1 MVAFIRNVLLQLIV
15 THSYDDVKVVFL
27 ADACDVEEL
36 EFVKYIP
43 HIWNDQRTFRFLA
56 CDVTEAYSISEY
68 LKRELENDLDSPRAL
83 KEILKQHPYY
93 VIFALDKKI
102 FDSMEILKRVLHLE
116 ENIGVSILAA
126 FDGFPKEC
134 ERIFQ
139 LNKNGTHTVAYLK
152 QLERNDDYF
161 WLEKCDEIKREQCV
175 KRIENTRLKI
185 GEQGFALPKMV
196 SFLDLFGVG
205 RIEHL
210 NIRDRWQRN
219 NPVKSLSTPVGIGT
233 DGSVFNLDLHEKYQ
247 GPHGLVAGMTG
258 SGKSEF
264 IITYILS
271 LAVNYHPYEVAF
283 ILIDYKGGGLVG
295 AFEDAEAGIRLPHL
309 IGTITN
315 LDGSAIQRSLM
326 SIQSELIR
334 RQRVFNETK
343 NRLGGETID
352 IYAYQKLF
360 RAGKVAEPMPHLFII
375 SDEFAELKQQQP
387 DFMEQLISAARI
399 GRSLGIHLILAT
411 QKPSGV
417 VNDQIRSNAKFKVC
431 LKVQDKSD
439 SMDMLLRPEAAEL
452 KDVGRFYLQVG
463 YNEYFA
469 LAQSAWCG
477 AQYEPQDTVEERVE
491 NSIAVLDNLGQTVLR
506 IAPEAKR
513 SDSGK
518 KQVTAVVQQLCQLAQ
533 EEKIPMRSLWKDPL
547 PNRLDVSEQGQMPK
561 TPVQA
566 YLGRLDD
573 PSRQKQFP
581 LFFDFE
587 HCQNLMIV
595 GEGGSGKTTMV
606 QSILYSL
613 CKNYSSGEVQ
623 FYILDYSSRML
634 KVFDVMPHCGA
645 VLIEENEDSLNDFFT
660 LLNGIVARRKKLFSQ
675 WETDSFEA
683 AHAEHQLPLILV
695 VIDGFAGL
703 NATKTGEAHGYKL
716 QKYIRDGVNYGIKYI
731 ITCSHLNEI
740 SVRIKQELG
749 GRLCLHMREK
759 FDYGEALNCKVSYV
773 PPDQPGRGL
782 YKWEEAPLEFHAAM
796 YCPNLEDAERNKHLK
811 AELEGLR
818 EQSGEAQAAIRLP
831 VHKQDADYREFAAQF
846 KPGRI
851 PLGYFKQNPVA
862 LPLKQFSAL
871 SVYLGNPQGT
881 VPIMSNF
888 LYAAQRERMEIL
900 AVCRCESSIFTGEA
914 EGAGEA
920 AARKDVTL
928 YAPNEEQGTLL
939 LDEIM
944 KHMNVRK
951 KLLTDFCQAN
961 DLDEKNKD
969 ELARA
974 AEYVRSHTT
983 PILVFIENLADMV
996 SNLDMMSEMLLDG
1009 VFKGMWQY
1017 NMRVIAFFEPKDE
1030 KRCQESVLYNGYA
1043 LNGHMLLFGG
1053 RFDKQK
1059 FCAVPMDG
1067 EKAKELLQYNL
1078 AVMRYNDDCY
1088 PLLMPCGEIR
1098 VEEIPEDDRSI
1109 FS

>member
-1 MVAFIRNVLLQLIV
+1 MG
-15 THSYDDVKVVFL
+15 SW
-27 ADACDVEEL
+27 
-36 EFVKYIP
+36 P
-43 HIWNDQRTFRFLA
+43 
-56 CDVTEAYSISEY
+56 
-68 LKRELENDLDSPRAL
+68 
-83 KEILKQHPYY
+83 
-93 VIFALDKKI
+93 
-102 FDSMEILKRVLHLE
+102 
-116 ENIGVSILAA
+116 
-126 FDGFPKEC
+126 
-134 ERIFQ
+134 
-139 LNKNGTHTVAYLK
+139 
-152 QLERNDDYF
+152 
-161 WLEKCDEIKREQCV
+161 
-175 KRIENTRLKI
+175 
-185 GEQGFALPKMV
+185 GE
-196 SFLDLFGVG
+196 
-205 RIEHL
+205 
-210 NIRDRWQRN
+210 
-219 NPVKSLSTPVGIGT
+219 
-233 DGSVFNLDLHEKYQ
+233 
-247 GPHGLVAGMTG
+247 
-258 SGKSEF
+258 
-264 IITYILS
+264 
-271 LAVNYHPYEVAF
+271 
-283 ILIDYKGGGLVG
+283 
-295 AFEDAEAGIRLPHL
+295 
-309 IGTITN
+309 
-315 LDGSAIQRSLM
+315 
-326 SIQSELIR
+326 
-334 RQRVFNETK
+334 
-343 NRLGGETID
+343 
-352 IYAYQKLF
+352 
-360 RAGKVAEPMPHLFII
+360 
-375 SDEFAELKQQQP
+375 
-387 DFMEQLISAARI
+387 
-399 GRSLGIHLILAT
+399 
-411 QKPSGV
+411 
-417 VNDQIRSNAKFKVC
+417 
-431 LKVQDKSD
+431 
-439 SMDMLLRPEAAEL
+439 
-452 KDVGRFYLQVG
+452 
-463 YNEYFA
+463 
-469 LAQSAWCG
+469 
-477 AQYEPQDTVEERVE
+477 
-491 NSIAVLDNLGQTVLR
+491 
-506 IAPEAKR
+506 
-513 SDSGK
+513 
-518 KQVTAVVQQLCQLAQ
+518 
-533 EEKIPMRSLWKDPL
+533 
-547 PNRLDVSEQGQMPK
+547 
-561 TPVQA
+561 
-566 YLGRLDD
+566 
-573 PSRQKQFP
+573 
-581 LFFDFE
+581 
-587 HCQNLMIV
+587 
-595 GEGGSGKTTMV
+595 
-606 QSILYSL
+606 
-613 CKNYSSGEVQ
+613 
-623 FYILDYSSRML
+623 
-634 KVFDVMPHCGA
+634 
-645 VLIEENEDSLNDFFT
+645 
-660 LLNGIVARRKKLFSQ
+660 KKLFSQ

-811 AELEGLR
+811 SELEGLR

-900 AVCRCESSIFTGEA
+900 AVCRCESSIFTGGA

-920 AARKDVTL
+920 AARKDMTL

-1043 LNGHMLLFGG
+1043 LNGHMILFGG